1 MRIDTYFTLPEI
13 DPAVLSESTV
23 VVIDVVRATTSI
35 VEALANGAGVIY
47 PTESTEEAVRLA
59 QSLGR
64 EDTLLVGERKG
75 VKVEG
80 FDLGN
85 SPSEFTAEAVGGKKL
100 VMSTTN
106 GTRALS
112 AVSEAS
118 RLLVGAFTNL
128 GAVAGAS
135 ADDDA
140 IVIVCAGRDGDFA
153 IEDALCAGH
162 LICRIADGAASP
174 LELNDAAR
182 AAVVLA
188 KSRKPSLAFFKVTKA
203 GQAISDIGLASDLD
217 VCGDVDRHDIV
228 PVMNDNTITLLGDWR
243 PLAER

>member
-1 MRIDTYFTLPEI
+1 M
-13 DPAVLSESTV
+13 
-23 VVIDVVRATTSI
+23 
-35 VEALANGAGVIY
+35 
-47 PTESTEEAVRLA
+47 
-59 QSLGR
+59 
-64 EDTLLVGERKG
+64 
-75 VKVEG
+75 
-80 FDLGN
+80 
-85 SPSEFTAEAVGGKKL
+85 
-100 VMSTTN
+100 
-106 GTRALS
+106 
-112 AVSEAS
+112 SEAS

-128 GAVAGAS
+128 RAVAGAL

-140 IVIVCAGRDGDFA
+140 IVIVCAGRDGGFA

-188 KSRKPSLAFFKVTKA
+188 KSRKPSRAFFKATEA

-228 PVMNDNTITLLGDWR
+228 PVMNDKTITLLGDWR